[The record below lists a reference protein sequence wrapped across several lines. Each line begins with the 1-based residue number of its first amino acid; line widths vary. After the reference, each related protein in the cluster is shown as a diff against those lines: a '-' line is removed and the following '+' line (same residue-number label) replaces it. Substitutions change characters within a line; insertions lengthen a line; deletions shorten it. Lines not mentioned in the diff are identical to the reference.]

1 MSGRFAEM
9 ILSVCMLLAVELGGF
24 DVEIGTGRIYGD
36 ASRMGPGTSLW
47 RDGRRKHVGMG
58 RRHAG
63 IGRRQSGTRR
73 KPVRMDRAG
82 RKPGQPDRIRRKL
95 EQPVRIGRSLEQS
108 DRIRRKLEQP
118 VRIRRSL
125 EKSDRI
131 RWKRE
136 HSVPAGGRRR
146 RGTTG

>member
-1 MSGRFAEM
+1 MSRRFAEI

-24 DVEIGTGRIYGD
+24 EVEIGTGGYTETPPGWDQELPSGEEAEGD
-36 ASRMGPGTSLW
+36 TPGS
-47 RDGRRKHVGMG
+47 GG
-58 RRHAG
+58 
-63 IGRRQSGTRR
+63 GTRR
-73 KPVRMDRAG
+73 EPVRMDRAG
-82 RKPGQPDRIRRKL
+82 RKPGQPVRIR
-95 EQPVRIGRSLEQS
+95 RSLEQS

-125 EKSDRI
+125 EQSDRI

-136 HSVPAGGRRR
+136 HSSPAGGRRQ